1 MAVTKERK
9 EEIIKNFGKSEK
21 DTGNSDV
28 QVALLTERISHLTE
42 HLKENKKD
50 HHTSYG
56 LLKLV
61 GQRRSLLDYVA
72 NNDIERY
79 RALIK
84 KLNLRK

>member
-1 MAVTKERK
+1 MALTKERK
-9 EEIIKNFGKSEK
+9 EDIVKNFGKSEK

-28 QVALLTERISHLTE
+28 QVALLTERINHLTE

-50 HHTSYG
+50 HHTRYG

>member
-9 EEIIKNFGKSEK
+9 EALIKEFGKSGA
-21 DTGNSDV
+21 DSGNSDV
-28 QVALLTERISHLTE
+28 QVALLTERINELTE
-42 HLKENKKD
+42 HVKIHKKD
-50 HHTSYG
+50 HHTRYG

-61 GQRRSLLDYVA
+61 GQRKSLLSYISKV
-72 NNDIERY
+72 DIERY